1 MAPALKDD
9 LALVR
14 DLLKAAR
21 TALEHARGLDEPAFH
36 ASRLHQDAII
46 RVVGIVGEAAWRITP
61 AFKAAHLEVPWQAMA
76 GMRHRI
82 VHEYAEVDL
91 DVVWRVVTHEL
102 PPLIRWIE
110 ALVPADEEP

>member
-1 MAPALKDD
+1 MAPAPKDD
-9 LALVR
+9 LALLG

-21 TALEHARGLDEPAFH
+21 TALEHASGLDEAAFL

-46 RVVGIVGEAAWRITP
+46 RMIGIVGETAWRITP
-61 AFKAAHLEVPWQAMA
+61 AFKVSHPYIPWRAMA

-91 DVVWRVVTHEL
+91 DLVWRVVVHEL
-102 PPLIRWIE
+102 PPLIRRL
-110 ALVPADEEP
+110 APLVPSAESG